1 MTLLQLRDK
10 GNLTLPSTLRKKYRY
25 EKGEM
30 FRLID
35 TGDGAFFI
43 VPADSKV
50 MQSADRVAK
59 MVKEAN
65 VTLEELLETLEEER
79 KQYYKEHY
87 VED

>member
-10 GNLTLPSTLRKKYRY
+10 GNFTLPSIFRKKYKY

-30 FRLID
+30 FRIID
-35 TGDGAFFI
+35 SGDGAFFI
-43 VPADSKV
+43 VPTESKV

-65 VTLEELLETLEEER
+65 VTLEDLLETLDEER
-79 KQYYKEHY
+79 ERYYKEHY
-87 VED
+87 VDG